1 MNYIYTMTT
10 QNGTQVNLTMNDL
23 AFAHNLYR
31 FFATREYIQDN
42 YPSLTDQ
49 QLDIVTDRTLAIEDS
64 YGYDEDD
71 AIEQAIKE
79 EELAWNFINSGWRVA
94 LITTAILIT
103 HSAWVNLSCGRCSL
117 TTQSKRK

>member
-1 MNYIYTMTT
+1 MKYVYTMTT
-10 QNGTQVNLTMNDL
+10 QDGTQVNLTMSDL

-49 QLDIVTDRTLAIEDS
+49 QLDTITERTLTIEDS
-64 YGYDEDD
+64 YDYKEDD

-79 EELAWNFINSGWRVA
+79 EKIV
-94 LITTAILIT
+94 
-103 HSAWVNLSCGRCSL
+103 
-117 TTQSKRK
+117 

>member
-1 MNYIYTMTT
+1 MKYVYTMTT
-10 QNGTQVNLTMNDL
+10 QDGTQVNLTMSDL

-49 QLDIVTDRTLAIEDS
+49 QLDTITERTLAIEDS
-64 YGYDEDD
+64 YDYKEAD

-79 EELAWNFINSGWRVA
+79 EKIV
-94 LITTAILIT
+94 
-103 HSAWVNLSCGRCSL
+103 
-117 TTQSKRK
+117 

>member
-1 MNYIYTMTT
+1 MKYIYTMTT
-10 QNGTQVNLTMNDL
+10 QDGTQVNLTMNDL

-42 YPSLTDQ
+42 YPNLTDQ

-79 EELAWNFINSGWRVA
+79 EEIV
-94 LITTAILIT
+94 
-103 HSAWVNLSCGRCSL
+103 
-117 TTQSKRK
+117 

>member
-1 MNYIYTMTT
+1 MKYIYTMTT

-42 YPSLTDQ
+42 YPNLTDQ

-79 EELAWNFINSGWRVA
+79 EELA
-94 LITTAILIT
+94 
-103 HSAWVNLSCGRCSL
+103 
-117 TTQSKRK
+117 

>member
-1 MNYIYTMTT
+1 MLTINKTYCISSDDRMTAIIYLNKE
-10 QNGTQVNLTMNDL
+10 NGFYNLTMNDL

-49 QLDIVTDRTLAIEDS
+49 QLDIVTDRALAIEDS

-79 EELAWNFINSGWRVA
+79 EELA
-94 LITTAILIT
+94 
-103 HSAWVNLSCGRCSL
+103 
-117 TTQSKRK
+117 

>member
-1 MNYIYTMTT
+1 MKYIYTMTT
-10 QNGTQVNLTMNDL
+10 QDGTQVNLTMSDL
-23 AFAHNLYR
+23 TFVHNLYR
-31 FFATREYIQDN
+31 FFATCEYIQDN

-79 EELAWNFINSGWRVA
+79 EELA
-94 LITTAILIT
+94 
-103 HSAWVNLSCGRCSL
+103 
-117 TTQSKRK
+117 

>member
-42 YPSLTDQ
+42 YPNLTDQ

-79 EELAWNFINSGWRVA
+79 EELA
-94 LITTAILIT
+94 
-103 HSAWVNLSCGRCSL
+103 
-117 TTQSKRK
+117 

>member
-1 MNYIYTMTT
+1 MKYVYTMTT
-10 QNGTQVNLTMNDL
+10 QDGTQVNLTMSDL

-49 QLDIVTDRTLAIEDS
+49 QLDTITERTLAIEDS
-64 YGYDEDD
+64 YDYKEDD

-79 EELAWNFINSGWRVA
+79 EKIV
-94 LITTAILIT
+94 
-103 HSAWVNLSCGRCSL
+103 
-117 TTQSKRK
+117 